1 MQLLQREPGETILRS
16 IATVSISGTLPE
28 KLSAIAAAGYQ
39 GVEIFENDLLYYTGT
54 PADVRN
60 MADDL
65 GLKITLFQPFRDFE
79 GGTRAQF
86 AANLARAKR
95 KFALMHELGCDTLL
109 LCSNVQA
116 DSSADFEQ
124 QVADLRALATLAEQ
138 ENIRIG
144 YEALAWGAH
153 VNRWYQAWE
162 RVKAV
167 DSPAMG
173 IVLDSFHIL
182 ALGDDLSRL
191 HEVPMDKI
199 TFLQLADAPL
209 MKMDVLEWSRH
220 FRCFPGQGELPLVEF
235 TRELTRLGYRGP
247 WSLEIF
253 NDGFRASPNGATAKD
268 GYRSLLWLEEQT
280 RRALGESD
288 AELFHT
294 ADLPTFK
301 DIEFIEFAA
310 SPAEAKKLGVMLNG
324 MGFQLAGMHRSKQ
337 VALWSNGGARVIIN
351 YQPYSWADHFYQRHG
366 VSLCAMALRV
376 SASAPIVARA
386 RAYGYATWQGEVGPN
401 ESTIPAVRAPDG
413 SLVYLVDDEKD
424 IYAQDFNLT
433 AAATDGQLLGI
444 DHLALGM
451 EADSRD
457 NWVMFFRAVL
467 GFTLEHEQTMPDPY
481 GLVRSL
487 AVQSPQGNVRLAL
500 NISQS
505 RATQIARS
513 VACYQGAGL
522 QHAAFASD
530 DLPTFLENQPLA
542 ASLSLPVPANYYED
556 LQARF
561 GDAAQVET
569 LQRQQI
575 LYDRD
580 GAGGEFLHRYTWPFS
595 EGRFFFELTER
606 RHGYAQYGAV
616 NAAVRL
622 AAMQYR

>member
-1 MQLLQREPGETILRS
+1 MLRS

-54 PADVRN
+54 PADVRS

-86 AANLARAKR
+86 AANLERAKC

-116 DSSADFEQ
+116 DCSADVELQ
-124 QVADLRALATLAEQ
+124 IADLRALATLAEQ

-144 YEALAWGAH
+144 YEALAWGTH
-153 VNRWYQAWE
+153 VNHWYQAWE

-167 DSPAMG
+167 DSPALG

-182 ALGDDLSRL
+182 SLGDSLSRL
-191 HEVPMDKI
+191 HEVPVDKI

-280 RRALGESD
+280 RNALGD
-288 AELFHT
+288 T
-294 ADLPTFK
+294 DADLFQSANLPTYQGT
-301 DIEFIEFAA
+301 EFIEFAA
-310 SPAEAKKLGVMLNG
+310 SPAEAKKLSAMLSG
-324 MGFQLAGMHRSKQ
+324 MGFTLAGMHRSKQ
-337 VALWSNGGARVIIN
+337 VALWNNGGARVIIN
-351 YQPYSWADHFYQRHG
+351 YQPHSWADHFYQRHG

-386 RAYGYATWQGEVGPN
+386 KAYGYATWQGEVGPN
-401 ESTIPAVRAPDG
+401 ESAIPAVCAPDG
-413 SLVYLVDDEKD
+413 SLIYLVEGHQD
-424 IYAQDFNLT
+424 IYSHDFNLT
-433 AAATDGQLLGI
+433 DDATQGALLGI

-457 NWVMFFRAVL
+457 NWVMFCRAVL

-487 AVQSPQGNVRLAL
+487 AVQSPQGNIRLAL

-522 QHAAFASD
+522 QHAAFSCH
-530 DLPTFLENQPLA
+530 DLPGLLDKQPLA
-542 ASLSLPVPANYYED
+542 ESLSLPVPANYYDD
-556 LQARF
+556 LLARF
-561 GDAAQVET
+561 GGPEQVT
-569 LQRQQI
+569 LMQRQQI

-580 GAGGEFLHRYTWPFS
+580 AAGGEFLHRYTWPFS

-606 RHGYAQYGAV
+606 RNGYTQYGAV

-622 AAMQYR
+622 SAMQYR

>member
-1 MQLLQREPGETILRS
+1 MLRS

-54 PADVRN
+54 PADVRS

-86 AANLARAKR
+86 AANLERAKR

-116 DSSADFEQ
+116 DCSADVELQ
-124 QVADLRALATLAEQ
+124 IADLRALATLAEQ

-144 YEALAWGAH
+144 YEALAWGTH
-153 VNRWYQAWE
+153 VNHWYQAWE

-167 DSPAMG
+167 DSPALG

-182 ALGDDLSRL
+182 SLGDSLSRL
-191 HEVPMDKI
+191 HEVPVDKI

-280 RRALGESD
+280 RHALGD
-288 AELFHT
+288 T
-294 ADLPTFK
+294 DADLFQSANLPTYQGT
-301 DIEFIEFAA
+301 EFIEFAA
-310 SPAEAKKLGVMLNG
+310 SPAEAKKLSAMLSG
-324 MGFQLAGMHRSKQ
+324 MGFTLAGMHRSKQ

-351 YQPYSWADHFYQRHG
+351 YQPHSWADHFYQRHG

-386 RAYGYATWQGEVGPN
+386 KAYGYATWQGEVGPN
-401 ESTIPAVRAPDG
+401 ESAIPAVCAPDG
-413 SLVYLVDDEKD
+413 SLIYLVEGHQD
-424 IYAQDFNLT
+424 IYSQDFNLT
-433 AAATDGQLLGI
+433 DDATQGALLGI

-457 NWVMFFRAVL
+457 NWVMFCRAVL

-487 AVQSPQGNVRLAL
+487 AVQSPQGNIRLAL

-522 QHAAFASD
+522 QHAAFSCH
-530 DLPTFLENQPLA
+530 DLPGLLDKQPLA
-542 ASLSLPVPANYYED
+542 DSLSLPVPANYYDD
-556 LQARF
+556 LLARF
-561 GDAAQVET
+561 GGPEKVT
-569 LQRQQI
+569 LMQRQQI

-580 GAGGEFLHRYTWPFS
+580 AAGGEFLHRYTWPFS

-606 RHGYAQYGAV
+606 RNGYTQYGAV

-622 AAMQYR
+622 SAMQYR

>member
-1 MQLLQREPGETILRS
+1 MLRS

-54 PADVRN
+54 PADVRS

-86 AANLARAKR
+86 AANLERAKR

-116 DSSADFEQ
+116 DCSADIDLQ
-124 QVADLRALATLAEQ
+124 IADLRALATLAEQ

-144 YEALAWGAH
+144 YEALAWGTH

-167 DSPAMG
+167 DSPALG

-182 ALGDDLSRL
+182 SLGDDLSRL
-191 HEVPMDKI
+191 HEVPVDKM

-235 TRELTRLGYRGP
+235 TRELTRVGYRGP

-280 RRALGESD
+280 WRTLDNTD
-288 AELFHT
+288 ANLFQT
-294 ADLPTFK
+294 ANLPTYQGT
-301 DIEFIEFAA
+301 EFIEFAA
-310 SPAEAKKLGVMLNG
+310 SPAEAKKLSAMLSG
-324 MGFQLAGMHRSKQ
+324 MGFTLAGTHRSKQ

-351 YQPYSWADHFYQRHG
+351 YQPHSWADHFYQRHG

-386 RAYGYATWQGEVGPN
+386 KAYGYATWQGEVGPN
-401 ESTIPAVRAPDG
+401 ESAIPAVCAPDG
-413 SLVYLVDDEKD
+413 SLIYLVEGNQD
-424 IYAQDFNLT
+424 IYSQDFNLT
-433 AAATDGQLLGI
+433 ATANGGALLGI

-457 NWVMFFRAVL
+457 NWVMFCRAVL

-487 AVQSPQGNVRLAL
+487 AVQSPQGNIRLAL

-522 QHAAFASD
+522 QHAAFACQ
-530 DLPTFLENQPLA
+530 DLPGLLDKQPLA
-542 ASLSLPVPANYYED
+542 DSLSLPVPANYYDD
-556 LQARF
+556 LLARF
-561 GDAAQVET
+561 GGPEQVA
-569 LQRQQI
+569 LMQRQQI

-580 GAGGEFLHRYTWPFS
+580 AAGGEFLHRYTWPFS

-606 RHGYAQYGAV
+606 RHGYTQYGAV

-622 AAMQYR
+622 SAMQYR

>member
-1 MQLLQREPGETILRS
+1 MLRS

-54 PADVRN
+54 PADVRK
-60 MADDL
+60 MAADL

-79 GGTRAQF
+79 GGNRAQF
-86 AANLARAKR
+86 AANLARARR
-95 KFALMHELGCDTLL
+95 KFSLMHELGCDTML

-116 DSSADFEQ
+116 DCSADVDL

-138 ENIRIG
+138 ENIKIG
-144 YEALAWGAH
+144 YEALAWGTH
-153 VNRWYQAWE
+153 VNRWHQAWE

-182 ALGDDLSRL
+182 SLGDDLSRL

-199 TFLQLADAPL
+199 IFLQLADAPL

-235 TRELTRLGYRGP
+235 SRELTRLGYRGP

-280 RRALGESD
+280 RRTLGQTD
-288 AELFHT
+288 ADLFNP
-294 ADLPTFK
+294 APLPTFNGT
-301 DIEFIEFAA
+301 EFIEFAA
-310 SPAEAKKLGVMLNG
+310 SPAEAKKLSAMLEG
-324 MGFQLAGMHRSKQ
+324 MGFRLAGMHRSKQ
-337 VALWSNGGARVIIN
+337 VALWNNGGARVIIN
-351 YQPYSWADHFYQRHG
+351 YQPHSWADHFYQRHG

-376 SASAPIVARA
+376 SESAPIIARA
-386 RAYGYATWQGEVGPN
+386 KAYGYATWQGDVGPN
-401 ESTIPAVRAPDG
+401 ESAIPAVCAPDG
-413 SLVYLVDDEKD
+413 SLVYLVDDALD

-433 AAATDGQLLGI
+433 TTADEGALLGI

-457 NWVMFFRAVL
+457 NWVMFCRAVL

-487 AVQSPQGNVRLAL
+487 AVQSPQGNIRLAL

-522 QHAAFASD
+522 QHAAFACH
-530 DLPTFLENQPLA
+530 DLPSLLDNQPLA
-542 ASLSLPVPANYYED
+542 PSLSLPVPANYYDD
-556 LQARF
+556 LLARF
-561 GDAAQVET
+561 GASAHVER

-580 GAGGEFLHRYTWPFS
+580 SAGGEFLHRYTWPFS

-606 RHGYAQYGAV
+606 RRGYAQYGAV

-622 AAMQYR
+622 SAMQYR

>member
-1 MQLLQREPGETILRS
+1 MLRS

-54 PADVRN
+54 PADIR
-60 MADDL
+60 MLADDL

-79 GGTRAQF
+79 GATREQF
-86 AANLARAKR
+86 AANMARAR
-95 KFALMHELGCDTLL
+95 HKFTLMHELGCDTML
-109 LCSNVQA
+109 LCSNV
-116 DSSADFEQ
+116 SPECSADFDL

-144 YEALAWGAH
+144 YEALAWGTH
-153 VNRWYQAWE
+153 VNRWHQAWE

-173 IVLDSFHIL
+173 IVLDSFHVL
-182 ALGDDLSRL
+182 SLGDNLQRL
-191 HEVPMDKI
+191 DEVPLEKI

-220 FRCFPGQGELPLVEF
+220 FRCFPGQGELPLIEF
-235 TRELTRLGYRGP
+235 ACDLTRRGYQGP

-280 RRALGESD
+280 RRALAKTD
-288 AELFHT
+288 ANLFVT
-294 ADLPTFK
+294 RALPEWRGM
-301 DIEFIEFAA
+301 EFIEFAA
-310 SPAEAKKLGVMLNG
+310 SPAEAKKLGAMLAD
-324 MGFQLAGMHRSKQ
+324 MGFRLAGRHRSRQ
-337 VALWSNGGARVIIN
+337 VTLWRNGDARVIIN
-351 YQPYSWADHFYQRHG
+351 FQPHSWADHFHQRHG

-376 SASAPIVARA
+376 SDSAAVIARA
-386 RAYGYATWQGEVGPN
+386 RDYGYATWQGEVGPN
-401 ESTIPAVRAPDG
+401 ESTIPAVCAPDG
-413 SLVYLVDDEKD
+413 SLIYLVNDEQN
-424 IYAQDFNLT
+424 IYTQDFNLT
-433 AAATDGQLLGI
+433 GEETPDGFTGI

-457 NWVMFFRAVL
+457 NWVMFFRSVF
-467 GFTLEHEQTMPDPY
+467 GFELEHEQTMPDPY

-487 AVQSPQGNVRLAL
+487 AMKSPQGNIRFAL

-522 QHAAFASD
+522 QHAAFSCR
-530 DLPTFLENQPLA
+530 NLA
-542 ASLSLPVPANYYED
+542 QNPSFSSSLSLPVPANYYED
-556 LQARF
+556 LVARY
-561 GDAAQVET
+561 GQPEMMAT
-569 LQRQQI
+569 LQHQQI

-580 GAGGEFLHRYTWPFS
+580 AQGGEFFHCYSWPFS
-595 EGRFFFELTER
+595 EGRFFFEVTER
-606 RHGYAQYGAV
+606 RGGYAQYGAA

-622 AAMQYR
+622 SAMQYRQTL